1 MSINTPPQHS
11 AIPTVCK
18 VAVIGVGRMGKHH
31 ARTYQQMP
39 QADLVGIVDHDFQRA
54 QIVADEYS
62 TTAYPDVQALLAAQP
77 NLQGVSV
84 AVPTIHHHLVAI
96 PLLEKKIA
104 CLVEKPL
111 AATEKT
117 ARKLNKLALKNQAIL
132 QVGHTERFNPILQA
146 VKKMKHP
153 ARFIEAA
160 RVSPMTFRSL
170 DVGVVMD
177 MMIHD
182 LDIVL
187 SLANSP
193 LKKVDAT
200 GVAVLGKHE
209 DTCNARLTFKNG
221 CVANITASRLAMK
234 TERKMRMFSEKA
246 YVSIDY
252 QKREGIM
259 IDLDD
264 DTNAAVLADLQ
275 MRLSQGNDLSDLDYA
290 SLVNI
295 ERLQLD
301 RHESDPLNDPLT
313 GELTNFLDSIE
324 HNLVPD
330 VDGQAGHAAVD
341 AAERILESI
350 KKHKYAGLES
360 PRIGNDPEDIE
371 LPQPATE
378 DQAVK

>member
-1 MSINTPPQHS
+1 MSTENNIET
-11 AIPTVCK
+11 TGKTFK
-18 VAVIGVGRMGKHH
+18 VAVVGVGRMGKHH
-31 ARTYQQMP
+31 ARTYKQMA
-39 QADLVGIVDHDFQRA
+39 QANLVGIVDHDFERA
-54 QIVADEYS
+54 QIVADEYGS
-62 TTAYPDVQALLAAQP
+62 TAYRTLEDLLAAEP
-77 NLQGVSV
+77 DLQGVSV
-84 AVPTIHHHLVAI
+84 AVPTIYHDVVAI

-111 AATEKT
+111 AATEKI
-117 ARKLNKLALKNQAIL
+117 ARKLNKLALKKQVIL
-132 QVGHTERFNPILQA
+132 QVGHTERFNPIVQA

-153 ARFIEAA
+153 ARFIEAS

-209 DTCNARLTFKNG
+209 DVCNARLTFKNG

-246 YVSIDY
+246 YLSIDFL
-252 QKREGIM
+252 KREGIM
-259 IDLDD
+259 IGLND
-264 DTNAAVLADLQ
+264 DTNASVLEDLQ
-275 MRLSQGNDLSDLDYA
+275 VQLSQGKDLSSLDYS
-290 SLVNI
+290 SLVEI
-295 ERLQLD
+295 ERLKLD
-301 RHESDPLNDPLT
+301 RHEDDPLNDPLT
-313 GELTNFLDSIE
+313 GELTNFIDSIE
-324 HNLVPD
+324 HDLVPD

-350 KKHKYAGLES
+350 RKHKYAGLDS
-360 PRIGNDPEDIE
+360 PRIGSDPEDIE
-371 LPQPATE
+371 VPEVLEEANAAE
-378 DQAVK
+378 